1 LWGKVQERRGAADDG
16 RCAVSGGDEPDASAA
31 EEGGKKKG
39 GKKLLLLA
47 VPVVLLAIVAGFW
60 FSGILPGM
68 HKKPTAADAAAKAEA
83 HAKAPPVF
91 LDVPELITN
100 LNVPGRRQSYL
111 KLHAKLEL
119 GGPEDV
125 AAVTA
130 AMPRILD
137 LFQTYLRDMRPEE
150 LRGSEGSYRLRE
162 ELIGRAS
169 VAVAP
174 AHVEDVLFVEMI
186 IQ

>member
-1 LWGKVQERRGAADDG
+1 V
-16 RCAVSGGDEPDASAA
+16 PD
-31 EEGGKKKG
+31 
-39 GKKLLLLA
+39 
-47 VPVVLLAIVAGFW
+47 IV
-60 FSGILPGM
+60 
-68 HKKPTAADAAAKAEA
+68 
-83 HAKAPPVF
+83 
-91 LDVPELITN
+91 TN

-119 GGPEDV
+119 GGASDV
-125 AAVTA
+125 AGVTA
-130 AMPRILD
+130 AMPRIVD

-169 VAVAP
+169 VAAAP
-174 AHVEDVLFVEMI
+174 AQVRDVLFQEFI

>member
-1 LWGKVQERRGAADDG
+1 M
-16 RCAVSGGDEPDASAA
+16 SGGSKAA
-31 EEGGKKKG
+31 EAEPGEAPPAKKG
-39 GKKLLLLA
+39 GKKMLLLA
-47 VPVVLLAIVAGFW
+47 VPVVLIAVGAGLW
-60 FSGILPGM
+60 FSGILPGLIGGK
-68 HKKPTAADAAAKAEA
+68 KKPDQLQVAAAKLNAT
-83 HAKAPPVF
+83 PVYV
-91 LDVPELITN
+91 DVPEIITN

-119 GGPEDV
+119 GGAEDT
-125 AAVTA
+125 APVTA

-162 ELIGRAS
+162 ELVNRAS

-174 AHVEDVLFVEMI
+174 AHVQDVLFEELI